1 MGSAHVIGRLP
12 RRIAIAAG
20 AVAAVALGACG
31 SGTTSERDAA
41 TSAPDR
47 TIPASD
53 VVARVTEKDF
63 DPRNFSDP
71 LRIDN
76 AWSPLEPG
84 MRFVYEGRANRG
96 QGRLPHR
103 VVFTVTDLTKTI
115 HGVRT
120 VVLWDRDFNG
130 GRLREGE
137 LAFHAQDDDGTIWNM
152 GEYPEEYEGGRVSGA
167 PDTWISGLEGARAGV
182 LMRGAPRPGTPSY
195 LQGWAPEID
204 FSDRARVHRTGARD
218 CVPAGCFRDV
228 LVTDETNP
236 LEPADGHQRK
246 YYAQGVGNFRAAP
259 VGGREK
265 EVLVLTEVVRLSPAQ
280 LAAVRREA
288 MKLDRRGYTV
298 SRDVYGRT
306 PPAEPRSQP

>member
-12 RRIAIAAG
+12 RRIASAAG

-63 DPRNFSDP
+63 DPRNFSAP

-103 VVFTVTDLTKTI
+103 VVFTVTDLT
-115 HGVRT
+115 
-120 VVLWDRDFNG
+120 
-130 GRLREGE
+130 
-137 LAFHAQDDDGTIWNM
+137 
-152 GEYPEEYEGGRVSGA
+152 
-167 PDTWISGLEGARAGV
+167 
-182 LMRGAPRPGTPSY
+182 
-195 LQGWAPEID
+195 
-204 FSDRARVHRTGARD
+204 
-218 CVPAGCFRDV
+218 
-228 LVTDETNP
+228 
-236 LEPADGHQRK
+236 
-246 YYAQGVGNFRAAP
+246 
-259 VGGREK
+259 
-265 EVLVLTEVVRLSPAQ
+265 
-280 LAAVRREA
+280 
-288 MKLDRRGYTV
+288 
-298 SRDVYGRT
+298 
-306 PPAEPRSQP
+306 